1 MEIFYI
7 VITIFIVACVVLL
20 PTLGLKIMKRNA
32 LATNPTVNPPK
43 SGKYLK
49 FLPYLVLLVGGTY
62 LIITRVIPLL
72 TR

>member
-32 LATNPTVNPPK
+32 STTNPTATPPK

-49 FLPYLVLLVGGTY
+49 FLPYLVLLIGGTY
-62 LIITRVIPLL
+62 LMITRVIPLL